1 MNSSVLT
8 IVIRKFPLSLSPS
21 KKFKYNDLLRFK
33 LGFKERLLF
42 TSAFII
48 SLVWFRV
55 EHYDVEFHIALYVS
69 RELECLGIGYD
80 SKQAF

>member
-1 MNSSVLT
+1 MILFTIVNSSVLT
-8 IVIRKFPLSLSPS
+8 IVIRKFPVSLSPS
-21 KKFKYNDLLRFK
+21 RKFKYNDMLRFK
-33 LGFKERLLF
+33 LGFKEV

-69 RELECLGIGYD
+69 RELECLGIGC
-80 SKQAF
+80 Q